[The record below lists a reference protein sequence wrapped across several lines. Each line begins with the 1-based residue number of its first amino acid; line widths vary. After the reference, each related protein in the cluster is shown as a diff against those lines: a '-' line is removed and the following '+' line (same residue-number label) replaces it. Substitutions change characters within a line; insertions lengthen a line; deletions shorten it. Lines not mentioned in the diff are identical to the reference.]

1 MDEFRAGSGLMALS
15 PQFLDELRGRVGLAE
30 VISRRVKLKRQG
42 REHSGLCPFHNE
54 KTPSFT
60 VNEDKG
66 FFHCF
71 GCGAH
76 GDVIGF
82 VMRSEH
88 LSFPEAI
95 ERLAAEAG
103 LEVPQS
109 SPQERARAERL
120 KTLGSALEAAARFY
134 EEQLASAA
142 GRTARDYL
150 ERRGLD
156 ATTIARF
163 RLGFAPERN
172 QLKSRLLREG
182 YPEAMLLE
190 AGLIAR
196 SEERTESYDYF
207 RGRVMFPIADPRGR
221 VVAFGARALGEATP
235 KYLNSRESELFHKG
249 RMLYGL
255 AHARKGAGES
265 GRLIVVEGYMDVI
278 ALHQAGFSEAVAP
291 LGTALSEAQLALLWR
306 LVDEP
311 ILCFDGDQAG
321 ARAAARAAERALP
334 LLVPGKS
341 LRFVALPSGE
351 DPDSLLRRE
360 GGIDVMRTLLDE
372 ARPLVDLVWESE
384 IAALP
389 SDTPE
394 RRARL
399 KERIGTTAARIKH
412 EAVGRAY
419 REELWERYQRL
430 FKSEAGPA
438 RAGGR
443 PAHGQ
448 GRREA
453 PASAG
458 LSGPRRPEALPRL
471 GREGLVAAVVNRPA
485 LLDSLGEAFGTLAL
499 AQGELDSLRRE
510 IIKAWA
516 PDIDSE
522 TLKNH
527 LLASGYGGALARV
540 LSQDSWIAGPELSL
554 EEASKAWRHCYDL
567 LVGADSARE
576 VERAEREFAEH
587 ASDEGLLRLQ
597 ASRREFL
604 ALKEHALDH
613 ERDELLFR
621 KRKRGR

>member
-1 MDEFRAGSGLMALS
+1 MALS
-15 PQFLDELRGRVGLAE
+15 PQFLDELRARVGLVDA
-30 VISRRVKLKRQG
+30 ISRRVKLQRKG
-42 REHSGLCPFHNE
+42 REHTGLCPFHNE

-103 LEVPQS
+103 LAVPQS
-109 SPQERARAERL
+109 SPQERARAEKL
-120 KTLGSALEAAARFY
+120 KSLGSALEAACVFY
-134 EEQLASAA
+134 EGALAAAA
-142 GRTARDYL
+142 GRAALDYL
-150 ERRGLD
+150 RRRGLEE
-156 ATTIARF
+156 TTIARF

-172 QLKSRLLREG
+172 ALKSHLLKQG

-190 AGLIAR
+190 AGLLAR

-207 RGRVMFPIADPRGR
+207 RGRVMFPIADARGH

-255 AHARKGAGES
+255 AHARRGAAES

-278 ALHQAGFSEAVAP
+278 ALHQAGFNEAVAP

-311 ILCFDGDQAG
+311 ILCFDGDAAG
-321 ARAAARAAERALP
+321 VRAAERAAERALP
-334 LLVPGKS
+334 LLAPGKS
-341 LRFVALPSGE
+341 LRFVHLPAGE

-360 GGIDVMRTLLDE
+360 GGVEAMRALLGE
-372 ARPLVDLVWESE
+372 ARPLVDLVWECQ
-384 IAALP
+384 IAAYP
-389 SDTPE
+389 ADTPE

-399 KERIGTTAARIKH
+399 KERIELTARRIGNDAVQKAYRQELWSRYH
-412 EAVGRAY
+412 QRYRGEGRSAGAVGKPRHQA
-419 REELWERYQRL
+419 RDWRRPEP
-430 FKSEAGPA
+430 AG
-438 RAGGR
+438 
-443 PAHGQ
+443 AH
-448 GRREA
+448 
-453 PASAG
+453 
-458 LSGPRRPEALPRL
+458 LKGPRRPETLPKL
-471 GREGLVAAVVNRPA
+471 GQEGLVAAIVNRPA
-485 LLDSLGEAFGTLAL
+485 LLDQLGETFGALELAK
-499 AQGELDSLRRE
+499 GELDNLRRE

-522 TLKNH
+522 ALKNH
-527 LLASGYGGALARV
+527 LLASGYGGVLDRV
-540 LSQDSWIAGPELSL
+540 LTQDGWIAASELSL
-554 EEASKAWRHCYDL
+554 EEATKAWRHSYDL
-567 LVGADSARE
+567 LSGAAAARDME
-576 VERAEREFAEH
+576 KAERDYAEH
-587 ASDEGLLRLQ
+587 MTDDGRIRLQ
-597 ASRREFL
+597 AGRREFL

-621 KRKRGR
+621 KRKRRR